1 MKTQSQT
8 CSECSSVCRTAAND
22 RTDMG
27 NIRLSAVK
35 FIDRFG
41 TRASMEAA
49 RRADELRDAGDVQA
63 RVRWQLIDREIN
75 NIFSNGVPE
84 LGALPS

>member
-1 MKTQSQT
+1 MKTQFRI
-8 CSECSSVCRTAAND
+8 CSACSSACRPAAND
-22 RTDMG
+22 RTNMG

-41 TRASMEAA
+41 SRASFEAA
-49 RRADELRDAGDVQA
+49 RRADELKNAGDVQA

-75 NIFSNGVPE
+75 NIFSNGASVV
-84 LGALPS
+84 GAFPT

>member
-1 MKTQSQT
+1 
-8 CSECSSVCRTAAND
+8 
-22 RTDMG
+22 MG

-41 TRASMEAA
+41 TRASLEAA

-75 NIFSNGVPE
+75 NIFSNGAPE
-84 LGALPS
+84 LGALTT

>member
-1 MKTQSQT
+1 MKNQYRVCST
-8 CSECSSVCRTAAND
+8 CSSACRPAAKD

-27 NIRLSAVK
+27 NIRASAVK

-41 TRASMEAA
+41 TRASVEAA

-75 NIFSNGVPE
+75 NIFSSGAPE